1 MQIKSGPSYLTD
13 SLLKLDKTIDI
24 DERRLIRTAIR
35 ELRRCEIEEM
45 EAALTSK
52 RFRRAHQN
60 RHEDKENQC
69 RPDLT
74 ASLDMLSGK
83 IQAIHDIEELT
94 LLVSPCI

>member
-1 MQIKSGPSYLTD
+1 MFLQ
-13 SLLKLDKTIDI
+13 LDKTIDI
-24 DERRLIRTAIR
+24 DERRLIRSAIR

-69 RPDLT
+69 RY
-74 ASLDMLSGK
+74 
-83 IQAIHDIEELT
+83 EELHFFFLFLNDT
-94 LLVSPCI
+94 ALSDMQNLQMQKSVVKNTMESLA